1 MEALSEPSG
10 GDQNKGPELD
20 AIAATFCA
28 LACISVLS
36 RLFVRMRM
44 IHAVGWDDATIC
56 LTMVGNNPLESRSST
71 MK

>member
-1 MEALSEPSG
+1 MEALSEPLG

-20 AIAATFCA
+20 AVAATFCA

-36 RLFVRMRM
+36 RLFVRTRM
-44 IHAVGWDDATIC
+44 IHAVGWDDVTIC
-56 LTMVGNNPLESRSST
+56 LTMVGHNLPENRNSS